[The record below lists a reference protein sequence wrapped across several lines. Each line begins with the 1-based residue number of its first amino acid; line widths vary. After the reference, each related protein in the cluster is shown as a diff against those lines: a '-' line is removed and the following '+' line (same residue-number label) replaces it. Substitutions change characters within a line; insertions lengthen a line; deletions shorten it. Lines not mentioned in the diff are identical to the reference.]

1 MARWSQDRF
10 HMWMPPGRRLS
21 RSHCCDSR
29 CGGNENGTENDIKI
43 ECACATGAEVPR
55 FGHDH
60 LPVFHVPCRH
70 TQYGGRPTRIPR
82 YSMPSR
88 TSKRSAFRRKE
99 LGRVQER
106 LIYYVEIRRYRVE
119 PSPNLEASRSSVSTE
134 VADMGNGLLAEL
146 ASFVESVAGTGAKRR
161 ENSETH
167 ASLL

>member
-1 MARWSQDRF
+1 M
-10 HMWMPPGRRLS
+10 
-21 RSHCCDSR
+21 
-29 CGGNENGTENDIKI
+29 
-43 ECACATGAEVPR
+43 
-55 FGHDH
+55 
-60 LPVFHVPCRH
+60 
-70 TQYGGRPTRIPR
+70 
-82 YSMPSR
+82 
-88 TSKRSAFRRKE
+88 
-99 LGRVQER
+99 QER